1 MAATDLTD
9 NYDFP
14 FPKPTDIVDVAG
26 DLRLLA
32 VSIDENIDE
41 IIQDVVSVMI
51 SGDPAVSGIAA
62 NYDDNT
68 GKVNLSL
75 NVNYIQDEVA
85 KIFTHTAHSNIT
97 ATYADDGTYGNRMTL
112 TVTGGGS
119 GSGSSSGS
127 SLTDAWWLGV

>member
-32 VSIDENIDE
+32 VSIDENIDG

-51 SGDPAVSGIAA
+51 SGDPAESGIASV
-62 NYDDNT
+62 YDQET

-75 NVNYIQDEVA
+75 NVNYVQDEVA
-85 KIFTHTAHSNIT
+85 SLFTHNDHSNIT
-97 ATYADDGTYGNRMTL
+97 ATYTDDGTYGNRIVL
-112 TVTGGGS
+112 NATGGGS
-119 GSGSSSGS
+119 GSSGSS

>member
-14 FPKPTDIVDVAG
+14 FPKPTDVVDVAG

-32 VSIDENIDE
+32 TTIDANIDE
-41 IIQDVVSVMI
+41 IIQDVVGAMV
-51 SGDPAVSGIAA
+51 SGDFEASGIDSTY
-62 NYDDNT
+62 NDTT
-68 GKVNLSL
+68 GKLNLSL

-97 ATYADDGTYGNRMTL
+97 ATYADDGTYGNRITL
-112 TVTGGGS
+112 TATGGGS
-119 GSGSSSGS
+119 GSSGGS
-127 SLTDAWWLGV
+127 SLTDAWWFGV

>member
-1 MAATDLTD
+1 MAASQETEK
-9 NYDFP
+9 YDFP
-14 FPKPTDIVDVAG
+14 FPAPTDLVDVAG

-32 VSIDENIDE
+32 TSIDANIDE

-51 SGDPAVSGIAA
+51 SGDPEVSGIDATY
-62 NYDDNT
+62 NDTT

-112 TVTGGGS
+112 TVTGGGN
-119 GSGSSSGS
+119 SSSSSGGS

>member
-1 MAATDLTD
+1 MAASLETD

-14 FPKPTDIVDVAG
+14 FPSPTDLVDVAG

-32 VSIDENIDE
+32 VSIDENIDS

-51 SGDPAVSGIAA
+51 SGDPEESGIASV
-62 NYDDNT
+62 YDLET
-68 GKVNLSL
+68 GKLNLSL
-75 NVNYIQDEVA
+75 NVNYIQDEMSSL
-85 KIFTHTAHSNIT
+85 FTHNDHSNIT
-97 ATYADDGTYGNRMTL
+97 ATYTDDGAYGNRIVL
-112 TVTGGGS
+112 NATGG

>member
-1 MAATDLTD
+1 MAASQETEK
-9 NYDFP
+9 YDFP
-14 FPKPTDIVDVAG
+14 FPAPTDLVDVAG

-32 VSIDENIDE
+32 TSIDANIDE

-51 SGDPAVSGIAA
+51 FADPDENGIAA
-62 NYDDNT
+62 VYDDTT

-112 TVTGGGS
+112 TVTGGGN
-119 GSGSSSGS
+119 SSSSSGGS

>member
-1 MAATDLTD
+1 MAASLETDK
-9 NYDFP
+9 YDFP
-14 FPKPTDIVDVAG
+14 FPAPTDIVDVAG

-32 VSIDENIDE
+32 INLDENIDG

-51 SGDPAVSGIAA
+51 SGDSAESGIASE
-62 NYDDNT
+62 YDPIA
-68 GKVNLSL
+68 GKINLSL

-85 KIFTHTAHSNIT
+85 SLFTHNDHSNIT
-97 ATYADDGTYGNRMTL
+97 ATYTDDGTYGNRIVL
-112 TVTGGGS
+112 NATGG

>member
-9 NYDFP
+9 KYDFP

-26 DLRLLA
+26 DIKLLA
-32 VSIDENIDE
+32 ISIDENIDE

-51 SGDPAVSGIAA
+51 SGDPAESGISAV
-62 NYDDNT
+62 YDEVT
-68 GKVNLSL
+68 GKVNLGL

-97 ATYADDGTYGNRMTL
+97 ATYADDGTYGNRITL
-112 TVTGGGS
+112 TVTGGTG
-119 GSGSSSGS
+119 GSSGGS

>member
-1 MAATDLTD
+1 MAASEQTE
-9 NYDFP
+9 NYNFP
-14 FPKPTDIVDVAG
+14 FPDPTDIVDVAG

-32 VSIDENIDE
+32 VSLDENIDE

-51 SGDPAVSGIAA
+51 SGDPEVSGIDAE
-62 NYDDNT
+62 YDDVA

-75 NVNYIQDEVA
+75 DVNYVQDEVA
-85 KIFTHTAHSNIT
+85 TLFTHNDHTNIT
-97 ATYADDGTYGNRMTL
+97 ATYTDDGTYGNRIVL
-112 TVTGGGS
+112 SATGG

>member
-32 VSIDENIDE
+32 VSIDENIDG

-51 SGDPAVSGIAA
+51 SGDPAESGIASV
-62 NYDDNT
+62 YDQET

-85 KIFTHTAHSNIT
+85 SLFTHNDHSNIT
-97 ATYADDGTYGNRMTL
+97 ATYTDDGTYGNRIVL
-112 TVTGGGS
+112 NATGGGS
-119 GSGSSSGS
+119 ASSGGS

>member
-1 MAATDLTD
+1 MAASEQTE
-9 NYDFP
+9 NYNFP
-14 FPKPTDIVDVAG
+14 FPDPTDIVDVAG

-32 VSIDENIDE
+32 VSLDENIDE

-51 SGDPAVSGIAA
+51 SGDPEVSGIDAE
-62 NYDDNT
+62 YDDVA

-75 NVNYIQDEVA
+75 DVNYVQDEVA
-85 KIFTHTAHSNIT
+85 TLFTHNDHTNIT
-97 ATYADDGTYGNRMTL
+97 ATYTDDGTYGNRIIL
-112 TVTGGGS
+112 TATGG

>member
-1 MAATDLTD
+1 MAASEQTE
-9 NYDFP
+9 NYNFP
-14 FPKPTDIVDVAG
+14 FPDPTDIVDVAG

-32 VSIDENIDE
+32 VSLDENIDE

-51 SGDPAVSGIAA
+51 SGDPEVSGIDAE
-62 NYDDNT
+62 YDDVA

-75 NVNYIQDEVA
+75 DVNYVQDEVA
-85 KIFTHTAHSNIT
+85 TLFTHNDHTNIT
-97 ATYADDGTYGNRMTL
+97 ATYTDDGTYGNRIVL
-112 TVTGGGS
+112 TATGG

>member
-9 NYDFP
+9 NYNFP

-32 VSIDENIDE
+32 TTIDANIDE

-51 SGDPAVSGIAA
+51 SGDPAESGIAA
-62 NYDDNT
+62 EYDELT
-68 GKVNLSL
+68 GKVNLSVD
-75 NVNYIQDEVA
+75 VNYIQDEVA
-85 KIFTHTAHSNIT
+85 NLFTHNAHSNIT
-97 ATYADDGTYGNRMTL
+97 ATYADDGTYGNRITL
-112 TVTGGGS
+112 TVTGGS
-119 GSGSSSGS
+119 GGSSGGS

>member
-1 MAATDLTD
+1 MAASNATPKG
-9 NYDFP
+9 FP
-14 FPKPTDIVDVAG
+14 FPRPTDIVDVAG

-32 VSIDENIDE
+32 ISLDENINE

-51 SGDPAVSGIAA
+51 SGDPEVSGIDAE
-62 NYDDNT
+62 YDDVA

-75 NVNYIQDEVA
+75 DVNYVQDEVSTL
-85 KIFTHTAHSNIT
+85 FTHNDHTNIT
-97 ATYADDGTYGNRMTL
+97 ATYTDDGTYGNRIVL
-112 TVTGGGS
+112 TATGG